1 MKSIPRVSFLAAC
14 LALVLAACTPTP
26 VPEDK
31 LSYVGEWK
39 SDTRSLRIDREG
51 HVSYKRDDGGVQSSV
66 NAPIKAF
73 VGDDFEVGMGP
84 IKTTFVVNQ
93 VPREDSNG
101 WSMVVDGATL
111 RKTSN

>member
-1 MKSIPRVSFLAAC
+1 MKIQRFTVFVAA
-14 LALVLAACTPTP
+14 LALLLAACTPVP

-39 SDTRSLRIDREG
+39 SDTRTLRISREG
-51 HVSYKRDDGGVQSSV
+51 QVNYKRDDGGVQSSV

-73 VGDDFEVGMGP
+73 AGDNFEVGVGP

-93 VPREDSNG
+93 VPREDATG